1 MWGVRKVALEGTSF
15 GDAALG
21 SQGPARS
28 VRQGRLS
35 GPSRSAG
42 GEERPEPHLAAF
54 QGVSEQPVQL

>member
-35 GPSRSAG
+35 CPSRSAG

-54 QGVSEQPVQL
+54 QGVSEQPVQM